1 MVRLD
6 QAPDLVSVNDNSLVT
21 VNYDWEEMEI
31 VSYNHDNKKIRDG
44 VNSIL
49 SKELHS
55 KLATLEE

>member
-31 VSYNHDNKKIRDG
+31 VRYNYDNKKIRDG

>member
-1 MVRLD
+1 MVRMD
-6 QAPDLVSVNDNSLVT
+6 RAPDLVSVNDNILVT

-31 VSYNHDNKKIRDG
+31 VRYNYDNKKIRDG